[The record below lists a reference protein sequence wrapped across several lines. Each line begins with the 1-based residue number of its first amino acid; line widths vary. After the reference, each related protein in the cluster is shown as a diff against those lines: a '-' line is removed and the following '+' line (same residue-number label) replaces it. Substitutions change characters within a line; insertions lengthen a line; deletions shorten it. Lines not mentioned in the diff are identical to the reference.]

1 MDTTLLLAYIG
12 VITVLIAI
20 PGPSS
25 MLISLH
31 GYKYGFRKANTTIIG
46 NLLGTLVLM
55 GLTIIGLGI
64 LLTTSEAAFTL
75 VKYFGASYL
84 IFLGVRTCLL
94 SSEKIAGQP
103 QGKLRNVSGY
113 SLLKQGFLTGV
124 SNPKDILFFTA
135 LFPTFLNCVHSIT
148 TQMFILMLVWL
159 LVDYSL
165 KLIYLSIGRGLN
177 NQFSNPRLLLL
188 FNKMS
193 GGAFITFGLALCLY

>member
-31 GYKYGFRKANTTIIG
+31 GYKYGFRKANATIIG

-55 GLTIIGLGI
+55 GLTIIGLGV
-64 LLTTSEAAFTL
+64 LLTSSEVAFVI
-75 VKYFGASYL
+75 VKYMGASYL
-84 IFLGVRTCLL
+84 ILLGVRTFIL
-94 SSEKIAGQP
+94 SPEETTGQP
-103 QGKLRNVSGY
+103 QGKLRDVSGY

-135 LFPTFLNCVHSIT
+135 LFPTFLSVEYSMNM
-148 TQMFILMLVWL
+148 QMSILMIIWLV
-159 LVDYSL
+159 VDYSL

-177 NQFSNPRLLLL
+177 NQFSNPNFLLIL
-188 FNKMS
+188 NKIT
-193 GGAFITFGLALCLY
+193 GGAFVTFGMALCLY